1 MKPSQ
6 TLPID
11 SLFLVIKHPDTF
23 AALAVWKT
31 ALMTQA
37 CSLPYSSRPPPC
49 YFLPSP
55 DCFSLRFYSLI
66 FFLFFNSSS
75 IWPRS
80 WLFAFPRILEAP
92 GYFAPRTQLKSAPA
106 QTRWLRSRS
115 GPSLLFPTIW
125 RSQVWEPP
133 LRRGPPPPPPC
144 QDEGSASGCLL
155 LCDKPSS
162 LRREKK
168 KRFLYLDA
176 EIRVSS
182 ERFRGADLERTQSL
196 LAEQLR
202 GIGWSRAGPFF
213 LVQIYSLWNSAGLV
227 TWGRVTGRR
236 PKMDRRNRDEA
247 VQAAHSHF
255 YKFGETARTLGV
267 VSYS

>member
-1 MKPSQ
+1 M
-6 TLPID
+6 LR
-11 SLFLVIKHPDTF
+11 SLFGRQPWWHKPVRFLIP
-23 AALAVWKT
+23 AAHHRV
-31 ALMTQA
+31 
-37 CSLPYSSRPPPC
+37 
-49 YFLPSP
+49 
-55 DCFSLRFYSLI
+55 I
-66 FFLFFNSSS
+66 FFPLLITSLSAFHWFFFNSSS

-125 RSQVWEPP
+125 RSQVWEPL

-144 QDEGSASGCLL
+144 QDEGSASGWLL
-155 LCDKPSS
+155 LCDEPSS
-162 LRREKK
+162 FRRGE

-176 EIRVSS
+176 ETRVSS
-182 ERFRGADLERTQSL
+182 EHFRGADLERTQSL

-202 GIGWSRAGPFF
+202 GIGWSRVGPFF

-255 YKFGETARTLGV
+255 YKFEETARTPGV
-267 VSYS
+267 IS